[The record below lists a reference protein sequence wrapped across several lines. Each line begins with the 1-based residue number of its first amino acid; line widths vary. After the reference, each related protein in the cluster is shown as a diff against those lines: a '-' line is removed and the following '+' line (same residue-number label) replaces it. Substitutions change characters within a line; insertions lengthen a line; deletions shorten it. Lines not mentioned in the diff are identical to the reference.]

1 MRFPLERRAMDFS
14 ISRLTLDTEAAA
26 LSAALFVV
34 SASATLK
41 VLRYTFL
48 LFVTCA
54 TSQGNSLVF
63 CQTPHSTAKAV
74 ATAPVCS
81 HLTSCADMSAAP
93 IHQRSTS
100 IICGCKAGAPSGRAS
115 EPTVVIL
122 FQENFI
128 FMVLLARSRGYSR
141 PWFRRLHSKPQISA
155 MPGIRIS
162 RGREVVLQDFLT
174 RVKKVVSVPLRQSAI
189 LNR

>member
-34 SASATLK
+34 SAIATLK

-48 LFVTCA
+48 LIVTCA

-63 CQTPHSTAKAV
+63 CHTPHSTAKAV

-141 PWFRRLHSKPQISA
+141 PWFRRLHSNKHKRFEMFTSLRVFLFHVSKFVNDLHFVRFSA
-155 MPGIRIS
+155 KINYFY
-162 RGREVVLQDFLT
+162 L
-174 RVKKVVSVPLRQSAI
+174 
-189 LNR
+189 